1 MIAGAQ
7 TQRLRQRWQRLQCV
21 AGSECVGRSI
31 AHGTNMRR
39 LCCTRRRPP
48 AQKSCSLRCAC
59 PAPAELR
66 IRSDKRLIRCSPNS
80 GLQLAACRDAPAS
93 DRLLNPFRP
102 SPPCDFRSSF
112 LRHNLQRTEP
122 PRTQRPA
129 SASWWHLLLGKY
141 PSRRRHLHGWSEVHT
156 PKGPNSDIF
165 LSNLSSSIEEIVP
178 L

>member
-7 TQRLRQRWQRLQCV
+7 TQKLRQRWQRLQCV

-66 IRSDKRLIRCSPNS
+66 IRSDKLLIRCSPHS

-112 LRHNLQRTEP
+112 PRHNLQRTEDISG
-122 PRTQRPA
+122 QPA
-129 SASWWHLLLGKY
+129 LAGGTCCSASTLPGGGICTVGQKSTPQKAQTATSSFQIY
-141 PSRRRHLHGWSEVHT
+141 PQVL
-156 PKGPNSDIF
+156 KK
-165 LSNLSSSIEEIVP
+165 
-178 L
+178 